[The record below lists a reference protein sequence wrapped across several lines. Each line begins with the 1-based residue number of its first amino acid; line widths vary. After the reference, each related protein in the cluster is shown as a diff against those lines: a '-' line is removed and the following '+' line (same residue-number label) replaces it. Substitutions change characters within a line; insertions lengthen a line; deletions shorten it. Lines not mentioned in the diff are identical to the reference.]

1 VRQHYVLTPFR
12 GDNHDHR
19 RCIDSAIAAAES
31 ACARRGLHL
40 TRLRRRVL
48 EVVWSSHRPVKAYQ
62 ILANLQRDR
71 GTTAPPT
78 VYRALDF
85 LQEAG
90 LVHRIE
96 SLSAFVGCG
105 DPASPHVAQFLICK
119 RCCAVAELGDSP
131 VTRALAREVERLG
144 FDAGRK
150 TIEVEGICPDCGA
163 RPDAGP
169 RSAADNHETPGDPP
183 GP

>member
-1 VRQHYVLTPFR
+1 MRQHYVLTPFQ
-12 GDNHDHR
+12 GDDHDHR
-19 RCIDSAIAAAES
+19 RCIDAAVSAAES
-31 ACARRGLHL
+31 ACTRRGLRL

-48 EVVWSSHRPVKAYQ
+48 EVVWSGHRPVKAYE

-96 SLSAFVGCG
+96 SLNAFVGCG
-105 DPASPHVAQFLICK
+105 DPASPHVAQFLIC
-119 RCCAVAELGDSP
+119 RGCGAVAELGDSP

-144 FDAGRK
+144 FDAGRR
-150 TIEVEGICPDCGA
+150 TIEVQGICPDCGA
-163 RPDAGP
+163 LSGGGA
-169 RSAADNHETPGDPP
+169 RSKAHKHEPPEEAPGS
-183 GP
+183 